1 MPTAT
6 STTTSISTPVASS
19 ASFAVGTRVASS
31 DTVASRSDY
40 GVSVVIPTRPGRY
53 PGKVLE
59 FLKHTNFE
67 GGVEVVIVEGSSPSL
82 QRNEA
87 VRQCSAD
94 IVYFLD
100 DDSFVDPSA
109 IAEGVK
115 ILSDKRIAVVG
126 GPALTHENASIL
138 ESCIGEA
145 FSSIF
150 GGCITRGRAKPVGK
164 VRLVEGE
171 ELVLCNL
178 MMRKSAYLE
187 ASGLRTTLYPG
198 EDPEM
203 VKRLRRRGELIC
215 YHPGMIVSRTRR
227 KTIKAFVRQCFA
239 YGSGRG
245 QHICEGTRARD
256 LLFLVPS
263 AFLVYLLVFAF
274 APNVMTA
281 IPLIAYAVLAYL
293 SASFIGFTNRSFS
306 MALYM
311 MPIFFIMHC
320 SYGTGLIFGFVSYVL
335 KLQRKRSSQI
345 RITHMSLERVDLPS
359 TGVCFDDCN

>member
-1 MPTAT
+1 MTPIATRTTTAT
-6 STTTSISTPVASS
+6 SHVATTPATDVTAPVGART
-19 ASFAVGTRVASS
+19 G
-31 DTVASRSDY
+31 Y
-40 GVSVVIPTRPGRY
+40 GVSVVIPTRRGRY
-53 PGKVLE
+53 PHQVLD
-59 FLKHTNFE
+59 FLTQTTYDGE
-67 GGVEVVIVEGSSPSL
+67 VEIVIVEGSSPSL

-87 VRQCSAD
+87 VRQCNAD

-100 DDSFVDPSA
+100 DDSYVSPAA
-109 IAEGVK
+109 ITEGTK
-115 ILSDKRIAVVG
+115 ILSDSRIAVVG
-126 GPALTHENASIL
+126 GPALTYENASIFEL
-138 ESCIGEA
+138 CIGEA

-150 GGCITRGRAKPVGK
+150 GGCITRGRAKPMGK

-227 KTIKAFVRQCFA
+227 KTIKAFVKQCFA

-263 AFLVYLLVFAF
+263 AFLIYLFAF
-274 APNVMTA
+274 ACTPNLVTA

-293 SASFIGFTNRSFS
+293 SASFIGFINRSLP

-320 SYGTGLIFGFVSYVL
+320 SYGAGLIFGLVSYGL
-335 KLQRKRSSQI
+335 KLQRKRSSEI
-345 RITHMSLERVDLPS
+345 KITLLPLS
-359 TGVCFDDCN
+359 QVESHSREFVSNDCN

>member
-1 MPTAT
+1 MMPTAT
-6 STTTSISTPVASS
+6 VTTTTKIDVATDDVLIG
-19 ASFAVGTRVASS
+19 ARTG
-31 DTVASRSDY
+31 Y
-40 GVSVVIPTRPGRY
+40 GVSVIVPTRRGRY
-53 PGKVLE
+53 PHQVLE
-59 FLKHTNFE
+59 YLKQTSYE
-67 GGVEVVIVEGSSPSL
+67 GEVEVVIVEGSSPSL

-87 VRQCSAD
+87 VRHCSAD

-100 DDSFVDPSA
+100 DDSFVTPTA
-109 IAEGVK
+109 ITEGTK
-115 ILSDKRIAVVG
+115 ILSDSRISVVG

-187 ASGLRTTLYPG
+187 ASGLKTTLYPG

-227 KTIKAFVRQCFA
+227 KTIKAFVKQCFA

-263 AFLVYLLVFAF
+263 AFLIYLFAF
-274 APNVMTA
+274 ACAPDLVSA
-281 IPLIAYAVLAYL
+281 IPLNLYAVLAYL
-293 SASFIGFTNRSFS
+293 VASFIGVTNRSLQ

-320 SYGTGLIFGFVSYVL
+320 SYGAGLIFGLVSYAL
-335 KLQRKRSSQI
+335 KLQRKRSSEI
-345 RITHMSLERVDLPS
+345 KVTLLPLDKVES
-359 TGVCFDDCN
+359 HSGSC